1 MAIQL
6 FSHFHLLEPLTPR
19 CKTVGF
25 HGTQF
30 EKQGTGRFERTCLSQ
45 KVYTLKSCILPIYS
59 QLKAILKVTNN
70 DLLRAQLALE
80 VSNARIGMSSHVI

>member
-1 MAIQL
+1 V
-6 FSHFHLLEPLTPR
+6 HLLVTEGLHLR
-19 CKTVGF
+19 
-25 HGTQF
+25 
-30 EKQGTGRFERTCLSQ
+30 
-45 KVYTLKSCILPIYS
+45 ILYCAHILIYS

>member
-1 MAIQL
+1 
-6 FSHFHLLEPLTPR
+6 
-19 CKTVGF
+19 
-25 HGTQF
+25 
-30 EKQGTGRFERTCLSQ
+30 
-45 KVYTLKSCILPIYS
+45 LPIYS